1 MPTHPSWIKVRV
13 PTPAQSQGMAE
24 MRELLARHHLETVC
38 QGAQCPNAVECWSA
52 RTATFMVLG
61 ETCTRNCR
69 FCDVPTGNPDGV
81 IDEDEPNRLA
91 AAVRE
96 LALRYVVLTSVDR
109 DDLPD
114 SGANAFARVIER
126 ITQTVDEMVIEALIP
141 DFNGEHA
148 LLDRVLATRVNVLGH
163 NLETVRRLTPVL
175 RDGRAGYEQSLDV
188 LRYLAD
194 CAGGKRIKSGLMVGF
209 GESIGEIH
217 EVMADLRK
225 AGVDM
230 LTIGQYL
237 RPSKD
242 AVPVARYMP
251 PSEFEQLAVH
261 ARKLGF
267 RSVVAGPLVRSSYHA
282 ATAFSET

>member
-38 QGAQCPNAVECWSA
+38 QAAQCPNVVECWSA

-69 FCDVPTGNPDGV
+69 FCDVPTGNPGGV
-81 IDEDEPNRLA
+81 IDEDEPDRLA
-91 AAVRE
+91 AAVSE
-96 LALRYVVLTSVDR
+96 LALMYVVLTSVDR

-126 ITQTVDEMVIEALIP
+126 ITQTADDVVIEALIP
-141 DFNGEHA
+141 DLSGEHA

-175 RDGRAGYEQSLDV
+175 RDGRAGYEQSLEV

-217 EVMADLRK
+217 EAMADLRK
-225 AGVDM
+225 AGVNM

-242 AVPVARYMP
+242 AVPVTRYMP
-251 PSEFEQLAVH
+251 PSEFEQLAAH

>member
-13 PTPAQSQGMAE
+13 PTPTQSQGMAE

-38 QGAQCPNAVECWSA
+38 QGAQCPNVVECWSA

-69 FCDVPTGNPDGV
+69 FCDVPTGNPGGV
-81 IDEDEPNRLA
+81 IDEDEPDRLA
-91 AAVRE
+91 AVVSE
-96 LALRYVVLTSVDR
+96 LALMYVVLTSVDR

-163 NLETVRRLTPVL
+163 NLETVRRLTPIL
-175 RDGRAGYEQSLDV
+175 RDGRAGYEQSLEV

-194 CAGGKRIKSGLMVGF
+194 CAGGKRIKSGLMVGL

-217 EVMADLRK
+217 EAMADLRK
-225 AGVDM
+225 AGVNM

-242 AVPVARYMP
+242 AVPVTRYMP
-251 PSEFEQLAVH
+251 PSEFEQLAAH